1 MVQLSTL
8 LFALA
13 AAGSVTAAPA
23 HLNKRIAQV
32 IADSTTKWEAACNT
46 AGGGAQC
53 NQISV
58 AAFGTLLAGAGPCDQ
73 QNNAD
78 IMMDLS
84 KQLNSQSMIQL
95 AQIFCQQPRNSPNSL
110 SVVYCQQAPRNA
122 ELNGLFQCQFQGV
135 DPNNFTNG
143 QKVGSP
149 GTIPFG
155 QNSPLSPPGSCPAN
169 PGGPI
174 TAGAQLTDLVSSP
187 GVPSSSGSGNNSSP
201 SPSPSP
207 AAKAKGAVADSSPT
221 STSSS
226 SPAPSGSPAPAS
238 SGFAVQNGQDA
249 QNLNAQFKTLTS
261 DSPCTTGQSAC
272 INGDF
277 AQCVAGKFVTSPCS
291 GSTTCV
297 ALPLVNKPGT
307 SVTCDTQADA
317 DSRIATA
324 LGQSNA

>member
-1 MVQLSTL
+1 MVQLSTF

-23 HLNKRIAQV
+23 HLSKRIAQV
-32 IADSTTKWEAACNT
+32 ISDSTKQWEAACD
-46 AGGGAQC
+46 AAQGGSQC
-53 NQISV
+53 NTIAV
-58 AAFGTLLAGAGPCDQ
+58 NAFGALLAGAGPCDQ
-73 QNNAD
+73 QNGAD
-78 IMMDLS
+78 TMMDLS
-84 KQLNSQSMIQL
+84 KKLNSQDMIKS

-143 QKVGSP
+143 QKVGAQ

-169 PGGPI
+169 PSGPI
-174 TAGAQLTDLVSSP
+174 TAGAQLADLVSSP
-187 GVPSSSGSGNNSSP
+187 GVPSSSGSGSDTGSSPAP
-201 SPSPSP
+201 SPSPTP
-207 AAKAKGAVADSSPT
+207 AAKNKNANAVAADPT
-221 STSSS
+221 PS
-226 SPAPSGSPAPAS
+226 PSGSPAPSPAS
-238 SGFAVQNGQDA
+238 SGFQAQNGKDA
-249 QNLNAQFKTLTS
+249 QQLNEQFKTLTA
-261 DSPCTTGQSAC
+261 DSPCTDGQSAC

-277 AQCVAGKFVTSPCS
+277 AQCVGGKFVTSPCS
-291 GSTTCV
+291 GGTTCQ

-317 DSRIATA
+317 DTRIANA
-324 LGQSNA
+324 LG